1 MKLLLKAALRIKQH
15 FYLLI
20 VTFVTLLAL
29 TIASQMEMFALGVL
43 SNNGADFFAL
53 FSPRDRSQNLLTTS
67 PKKEAYQPND
77 VVFLQDVQKVW
88 PEIDTEKSGVITK
101 QQASAYLAAHK
112 KDANP
117 INWVMNAVKQKWRS
131 AHNINALILILLA
144 VAVFKAI
151 WLFASRYTT
160 QILAIRI
167 SRDLRQQYFEHIQAL
182 PMSFY
187 QKHNIGS
194 LSSRVVGD
202 AGQIAV
208 SINSWLTNYLQT
220 PFTIIT
226 CLSMC
231 FYLSWKL
238 SLVIF
243 FGVPLI
249 LLPIIFLA
257 RRVKRVSRQLQ
268 KNQEGFANVLIDF
281 LAGIQTVKIFSM
293 EAFAFRKYKEQNDRM
308 ALLEGKT
315 AKYGLLTRPIV
326 HAITTLCLA
335 SVVLFGLHSLGMSI
349 AQLIVFCGML
359 QLIYEPVRKFADE
372 NANIQ
377 RGVVAA
383 ERMFEVLHLKPAIE
397 DKVGASELRG
407 FHDKIEFDHVWFR
420 YQGEWVLKDVSFTI
434 RKGETIAIVGPT
446 GAGKSTIVQ
455 LLPRLYEV
463 ERGEIRLDGKPL
475 NAYTQK
481 SLREQIAFV
490 SQKPFLFC
498 DTIAANISYGRT
510 FSRKKIEDAARHA
523 YADEFICRMPETYDA
538 MLAEMGQNLSGGQQ
552 QRLAIARALVKE
564 APILI
569 LDEATSSLDALSE
582 VRIKD
587 AIAGLHG
594 KITQILIAHRL
605 STIEH
610 ADRILYL
617 ERGVKIAE
625 GTKQELLKTC
635 EPFRLM
641 WEALYHS
648 EKAAEKAA
656 HVEYDLDAAPVTS

>member
-1 MKLLLKAALRIKQH
+1 MKLLLKAALRSRRH
-15 FYLLI
+15 LSLL
-20 VTFVTLLAL
+20 VATFLTLFVL

-43 SNNGADFFAL
+43 SNSGADFFTL
-53 FSPRDRSQNLLTTS
+53 FSKGKTEQFSGEGS
-67 PKKEAYQPND
+67 
-77 VVFLQDVQKVW
+77 VSLQHVQEVW
-88 PEIDTEKSGVITK
+88 QEIDTQHTGVITK
-101 QQASAYLAAHK
+101 EQAASYITAQK

-117 INWVMNAVKQKWRS
+117 LNWILGKIKQKFQFS
-131 AHNINALILILLA
+131 NNITALVLVLLC

-160 QILAIRI
+160 QLLSIRV
-167 SRDLRQQYFEHIQAL
+167 SRDLRQQYFEHIQSL

-202 AGQIAV
+202 AGQIAI
-208 SINSWLTNYLQT
+208 SINAWMTNYLQT
-220 PFTIIT
+220 PFTILT

-231 FYLSWKL
+231 FYLSWQL

-249 LLPIIFLA
+249 ILPIVFLA

-293 EAFAFRKYKEQNDRM
+293 EAFALRKYKEQNDRM
-308 ALLEGKT
+308 AVLEGKT

-326 HAITTLCLA
+326 HAITTMCLA
-335 SVVLFGLHSLGMSI
+335 SVVLFGLYAVGMSLS
-349 AQLIVFCGML
+349 QLIVFCGLL

-372 NANIQ
+372 NASIQ

-383 ERMFEVLHLKPAIE
+383 ERMFEVLHLIPEIE
-397 DKVGASELRG
+397 DKKGAIELKG
-407 FHDKIEFDHVWFR
+407 FHEKMEFDKVWFR
-420 YQGEWVLKDVSFTI
+420 YGGEWVLKDLSFTVH
-434 RKGETIAIVGPT
+434 KGETLAIVGPT

-455 LLPRLYEV
+455 LLCRLFEV
-463 ERGEIRLDGKPL
+463 QQGEIRIDGKPL
-475 NAYTQK
+475 SDYTQK
-481 SLREQIAFV
+481 SLREHIAFV

-498 DTIAANISYGRT
+498 DTIAANISYGRD
-510 FSRKKIEDAARHA
+510 FSREEIEGAAKRA
-523 YADEFICRMPETYDA
+523 YADEFICRMPQKYDSP
-538 MLAEMGQNLSGGQQ
+538 LAETGQNLSGGQQ
-552 QRLAIARALVKE
+552 QRLAIARALVKN

-569 LDEATSSLDALSE
+569 LDEATSSLDGLSE
-582 VRIKD
+582 VRIKN
-587 AIAGLHG
+587 AIADLHG
-594 KITQILIAHRL
+594 EITQILIAHRL

-625 GTKQELLKTC
+625 GSKQELLETC
-635 EPFRLM
+635 EPFRLT
-641 WEALYHS
+641 WEALYHT
-648 EKAAEKAA
+648 EKSTEALSP
-656 HVEYDLDAAPVTS
+656 HL